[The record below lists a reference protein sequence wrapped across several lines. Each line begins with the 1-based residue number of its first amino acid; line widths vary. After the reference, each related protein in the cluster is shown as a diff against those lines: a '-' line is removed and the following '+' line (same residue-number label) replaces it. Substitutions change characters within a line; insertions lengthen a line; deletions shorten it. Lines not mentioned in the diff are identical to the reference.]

1 MATEEKARPA
11 AGAFDRFFHLSENR
25 TTWKREILA
34 GTTTFLAMAYILAV
48 NPIILGDAGMPAGGV
63 FAATAV
69 AAATGCLVMG
79 LWARYPIAQA
89 PGMGLNAFFAYT
101 VVLTMGIDW
110 QVALAGTFISGALF
124 FVLAVTG
131 VREMIVNAIPT
142 QMKLATGAGI
152 GLFIAFIGFQKAGI
166 VADDPATLVTL
177 GDFRS
182 GPTLLALFGLVATVV
197 FLVLGWKGAVFYG
210 LIATTALGVAT
221 GVTAEAA
228 DLTPDFASTFGQGI
242 THLPEA
248 FTGQMI
254 VVILT
259 MLFVDFFDTS
269 GTLFAVAGQAGMLKD
284 GKLPRAGRAMASDSI
299 ATMAGA
305 VFGTSTT
312 TSYIESSSGVAVGGR
327 TGLTA
332 VTTGAWFLPRG
343 LPRGRHRRRH
353 RRDHRPGPDRG
364 RRAHGQAALRHRM
377 GPARVRRAGVPD
389 SHRDAADLF
398 DRQRHRPGPGV
409 LSPGHDHQGALA
421 GGPPDHV
428 RAAAGLRR
436 LLLLPPLAAE
446 AGPAPTAPA
455 RFVHLLDRAGRA
467 GFANRG
473 RGAARTRRRCP
484 HRPACAAS
492 PARPGPAARARTR
505 ASAPRSGTGSAG
517 RRRRPGCTG

>member
-1 MATEEKARPA
+1 MATEAKARPA
-11 AGAFDRFFHLSENR
+11 ARAFDRFFHLSENR

-152 GLFIAFIGFQKAGI
+152 GLFIAFIGLQKAGI

-248 FTGQMI
+248 FTGQMV

-284 GKLPRAGRAMASDSI
+284 GKLPRAGRAMASDSV

-332 VTTGAWFLPRG
+332 VTTGAWFLVSLVAFPVVG
-343 LPRGRHRRRH
+343 IVAGTDAIIAP
-353 RRDHRPGPDRG
+353 
-364 RRAHGQAALRHRM
+364 ALI
-377 GPARVRRAGVPD
+377 VV
-389 SHRDAADLF
+389 
-398 DRQRHRPGPGV
+398 GV
-409 LSPGHDHQGALA
+409 LMAKQLGGIEWDRLEFAVPAFLTLIAMPLTYSIANGIAL
-421 GGPPDHV
+421 
-428 RAAAGLRR
+428 GLVFYPLVMITKGRWR
-436 LLLLPPLAAE
+436 EVHPIMYGLLLV
-446 AGPAPTAPA
+446 
-455 RFVHLLDRAGRA
+455 FVGYFFFLH
-467 GFANRG
+467 
-473 RGAARTRRRCP
+473 
-484 HRPACAAS
+484 
-492 PARPGPAARARTR
+492 
-505 ASAPRSGTGSAG
+505 
-517 RRRRPGCTG
+517 